1 LLGLAPL
8 AAAGLLIEGPL
19 IVDAVSGV
27 SGAGRGPKEN
37 LMFGAIDEGVSAYSI
52 LTHRHRPEMEQGLGA
67 VGALEPEVVFT
78 PHLVPMQ
85 RGILA
90 TCYARIGLDAD
101 VNAVATAYSTAYDDS
116 PFVSV
121 VDQSP
126 STRWAVGTNRALINH
141 HYDARTG
148 TVVVVVAIDNLLKGA
163 AGQAIQ
169 CANLMVGFAETT
181 GLPTAGWMP

>member
-1 LLGLAPL
+1 
-8 AAAGLLIEGPL
+8 
-19 IVDAVSGV
+19 
-27 SGAGRGPKEN
+27 
-37 LMFGAIDEGVSAYSI
+37 MFGAIDEGVSAYSI

-67 VGALEPEVVFT
+67 VGTSEPEVVFT

-90 TCYARIGLDAD
+90 TCYARIGPDTDAD
-101 VNAVATAYSTAYDDS
+101 AVGAAYSTAYDGS
-116 PFVSV
+116 LFVSV
-121 VDQSP
+121 VDQTP
-126 STRWAVGTNRALINH
+126 STRWVVGTNRALIDH

-163 AGQAIQ
+163 AGQAVQ
-169 CANLMVGFAETT
+169 CANLMLGLPETA